1 MLYLHG
7 LGHFHP
13 ENCITNEFL
22 EELDIGTNSDWIM
35 ERVGIES
42 RRTLLSLEYIKSTK
56 NRDHRAASES
66 SLYTNAQTGAAAARM
81 AIKRANIE
89 PGDIGLVIAGGS
101 APEYLS
107 PSESATIAAELNIEA
122 PCFDLNSACTTFGVQ
137 INFLAALKPE
147 ATPPFIL
154 LVNPE
159 GITRSVDYQDRNS
172 AVLFGD
178 ATSAAVL
185 SAVVPSDKVIVST
198 AAYSKP
204 SQWEKVTI
212 PRRGFFRQDGNAVQ
226 RFAIHKTTEMLQFFL
241 DNCSSRENR
250 LVFIGHQ
257 ANRIMLNTVC
267 ERAGIKEENHWF
279 NVDRFGNT
287 GSAGAPVVLSQHWD
301 EIRPQEQIA
310 IVTVGAGLTWTRM
323 LLKVG
328 YGT

>member
-22 EELDIGTNSDWIM
+22 EELDIGTNDEWIM

-42 RRTLLSLEYIKSTK
+42 RRTLLSLDYIRTTK
-56 NRDHRAASES
+56 NRDLRAACEASI
-66 SLYTNAQTGAAAARM
+66 YTNAQTGAAAARM
-81 AIKRANIE
+81 ALKRANLE
-89 PGDIGLVIAGGS
+89 PRDIGLLISGSS

-107 PSESATIAAELNIEA
+107 PAESATIAAELGIEV

-137 INFLAALKPE
+137 VNFLASLKPE
-147 ATPPFIL
+147 AVPPFIL

-159 GITRSVDYQDRNS
+159 GITRSVDYRDRNT

-185 SAVVPSDKVIVST
+185 SAVVPSEKVIVST
-198 AAYSKP
+198 ATCSRP

-212 PRRGFFRQDGNAVQ
+212 PRMGFFRQDGNAVQ
-226 RFAIHKTTEMLQFFL
+226 RFAIHKTTEMLRYL
-241 DNCSSRENR
+241 MENCSSCADR
-250 LVFIGHQ
+250 LLFIGHQ

-279 NVDRFGNT
+279 NVDRYGNT
-287 GSAGAPVVLSQHWD
+287 GSAGAPVVLSQRWD
-301 EIRPQEQIA
+301 EIRPGQQIA
-310 IVTVGAGLTWTRM
+310 IVMVGAGLTWTRM
-323 LLKVG
+323 LAQVG
-328 YGT
+328 EAT